1 MSIPRR
7 ILQTHRSP
15 DILRELRQGWIDRR
29 PGYEYRFFDDA
40 GCLSFM
46 REHRSDLLDVY
57 ESLPLAVQRADLFR
71 YVAIHVLG
79 GLYTDVDTECLAPL
93 HAYVDLA
100 SDALVVCPE
109 MTPDEFPAGA
119 EHYMQFFVPP
129 VQWLQWTFCAPPG
142 HPALARMIERIVFT
156 ARRLSPGTLARLSRH
171 MRFTLEFTG
180 PMGFT
185 HVVNEFLEGSRAGR
199 VETLP
204 RATWG
209 LLREEQTDPRLR
221 AQARVLHRF
230 DSSWVPGREHHS
242 AAARAVAPVAPESAA
257 RAPIRFSFRL

>member
-1 MSIPRR
+1 MPIPRR

-15 DILRELRQGWIDRR
+15 DILLDLRQGWIDHH

-40 GCLSFM
+40 GCLAFM
-46 REHRSDLLDVY
+46 REHRPELVPVY
-57 ESLPLAVQRADLFR
+57 EALPLAVQRADLFR
-71 YVAIHVLG
+71 YAAIHELG

-142 HPALARMIERIVFT
+142 HPALARMIERIAFT
-156 ARRLSPGTLARLSRH
+156 TRRLSPATLARLSRH

-185 HVVNEFLEGSRAGR
+185 HVVNEFLEGSREGR

-209 LLREEQTDPRLR
+209 LLREEQADPLRR
-221 AQARVLHRF
+221 AQARALHRF
-230 DSSWVPGREHHS
+230 DSSWVPGREHRS
-242 AAARAVAPVAPESAA
+242 AAAQAMAAPKPATH
-257 RAPIRFSFRL
+257 APIRFSFRL